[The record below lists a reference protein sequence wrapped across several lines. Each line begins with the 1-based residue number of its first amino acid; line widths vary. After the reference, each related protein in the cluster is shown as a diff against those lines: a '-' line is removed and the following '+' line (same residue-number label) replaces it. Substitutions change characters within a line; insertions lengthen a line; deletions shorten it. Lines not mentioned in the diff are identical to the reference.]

1 MSMWLLNPNP
11 LPWEGIMYIWWQC
24 TLLGSLYLVIE
35 MIWAAAQIFLE
46 SGVQLLKCFKLNC
59 SNNSLSCIPMT
70 YHYILTSIFLET
82 GWDVGFAY
90 EKLCMLG
97 NLHYYESFHFNWIN
111 LNIHRQ
117 WFDFCRHLYAL
128 KSAKVMLNDQGFDQ
142 LQRLSEAN

>member
-1 MSMWLLNPNP
+1 MSMWLLNPIL
-11 LPWEGIMYIWWQC
+11 LPWEVIMYIWWQC

-35 MIWAAAQIFLE
+35 MIWAVLKFFLNQE
-46 SGVQLLKCFKLNC
+46 CSCSNVLSYC

-82 GWDVGFAY
+82 RWDVGFAY
-90 EKLCMLG
+90 EKLYMLG

-117 WFDFCRHLYAL
+117 WFNFCCHLYAL
-128 KSAKVMLNDQGFDQ
+128 KSAKVTLND
-142 LQRLSEAN
+142 